1 MTLLSLIEAL
11 MRIIGYNKVVIKFI
25 GGKMQKCN
33 IYNCNIY
40 VAQKYIK
47 HKWIPIII
55 YLLNREQQMSFTSL
69 LNNIEFISNK
79 RLSASLKT
87 LTDNSIID
95 KLENGEYV
103 LTSTGSELAMII
115 SLMSSFDGEYK

>member
-1 MTLLSLIEAL
+1 
-11 MRIIGYNKVVIKFI
+11 
-25 GGKMQKCN
+25 MQKCN

>member
-1 MTLLSLIEAL
+1 M
-11 MRIIGYNKVVIKFI
+11 K
-25 GGKMQKCN
+25 KCN

-55 YLLNREQQMSFTSL
+55 YLLNREQQLVFTDI

-79 RLSASLKT
+79 RLSVSLKT
-87 LTDNSIID
+87 LIDNGVID
-95 KLENGEYV
+95 KDETGLYS
-103 LTSTGSELAMII
+103 LTKQGQELANII
-115 SLMSSFDGEYK
+115 TLMSEFTGEFN

>member
-1 MTLLSLIEAL
+1 
-11 MRIIGYNKVVIKFI
+11 
-25 GGKMQKCN
+25 MQKCN

-55 YLLNREQQMSFTSL
+55 YLLGRETTMTFTQL

-79 RLSASLKT
+79 RLSASLNILINNQIIEKDDQGLYL
-87 LTDNSIID
+87 LT
-95 KLENGEYV
+95 ENGQQ
-103 LTSTGSELAMII
+103 LSAIITS
-115 SLMSSFDGEYK
+115 MSNFKGQYN

>member
-1 MTLLSLIEAL
+1 
-11 MRIIGYNKVVIKFI
+11 
-25 GGKMQKCN
+25 MQKCN

-55 YLLNREQQMSFTSL
+55 YLLGRDKTMTFTQL

-79 RLSASLKT
+79 RLSASLKILIDNQIIEKDEQGLYL
-87 LTDNSIID
+87 LTEQGLQLSNII
-95 KLENGEYV
+95 
-103 LTSTGSELAMII
+103 T
-115 SLMSSFDGEYK
+115 LMSNFKGQYN

>member
-1 MTLLSLIEAL
+1 
-11 MRIIGYNKVVIKFI
+11 
-25 GGKMQKCN
+25 MQKCN

-55 YLLNREQQMSFTSL
+55 YLLNRDKKHSFSSL

-79 RLSASLKT
+79 RLSESLKVLFNNGIIAKDEESNYI
-87 LTDNSIID
+87 LTPKGDELGNII
-95 KLENGEYV
+95 K
-103 LTSTGSELAMII
+103 MM
-115 SLMSSFDGEYK
+115 SLFDGSYEEV